1 MRLID
6 GRFGYRDCY
15 EAGAGFTWL
24 AALPVLA
31 ALGLVFGLVWIS
43 AGFHADAS
51 WLHFLAAV
59 ALIAI
64 AALLTAGIAISIVAW
79 LARILTRVVT
89 VFRG

>member
-6 GRFGYRDCY
+6 RRFGYRDCY

-31 ALGLVFGLVWIS
+31 ATGLVFGLVWIS

-51 WLHFLAAV
+51 WPHWLGAIG
-59 ALIAI
+59 LIAI
-64 AALLTAGIAISIVAW
+64 AVLLSAGIAISILAW
-79 LARILTRVVT
+79 LARVCAHVMK